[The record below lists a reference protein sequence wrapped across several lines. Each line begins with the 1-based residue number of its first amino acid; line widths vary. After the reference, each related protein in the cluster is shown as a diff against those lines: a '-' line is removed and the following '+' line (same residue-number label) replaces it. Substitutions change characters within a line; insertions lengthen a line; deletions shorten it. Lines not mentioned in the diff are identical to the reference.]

1 MKPFYYTPQQS
12 CYQAI
17 LQQQLNNGV
26 CIAQAIADAK
36 RAAKKMPKK

>member
-1 MKPFYYTPQQS
+1 MKPIYYTPQQS

-17 LQQQLNNGV
+17 LQQQLNNGN
-26 CIAQAIADAK
+26 CLEQSIADAK